1 MYYKGGR
8 VYNES
13 VLYRAWPL
21 LLCAAASAATVPT
34 GPKAG
39 ETAPDFR
46 LEDQGGAQQTLKS
59 VMGPKGLMLVF
70 YRSADW

>member
-1 MYYKGGR
+1 M
-8 VYNES
+8 
-13 VLYRAWPL
+13 
-21 LLCAAASAATVPT
+21 AASVVRSRVGRHGSHRSQT
-34 GPKAG
+34 G

-46 LEDQGGAQQTLKS
+46 LEDQNGAQQTLKS